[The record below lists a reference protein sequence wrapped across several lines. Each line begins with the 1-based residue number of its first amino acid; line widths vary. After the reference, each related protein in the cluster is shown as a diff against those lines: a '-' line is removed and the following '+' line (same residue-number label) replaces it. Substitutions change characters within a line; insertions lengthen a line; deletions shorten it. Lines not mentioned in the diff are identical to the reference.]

1 MRVHVQLAYAAMD
14 ICAGNVYF
22 QHSAVKRV
30 PRSYDNSRQ
39 GKQIASPVVTMEGN
53 AMGFGIGHAI
63 TGYGLYLNDEET
75 YAFVEKYGSEYGLYD
90 DEIIDDAAA
99 TDAIE
104 QDMDALF
111 LANERITDCA
121 LSDFSGNEVEGED
134 GLFLFCKKHGGI
146 VASDATNLYA
156 SMDDLA
162 DELRASY
169 GAYLPSGFD
178 YAEHV
183 RMLRVSMEWY

>member
-1 MRVHVQLAYAAMD
+1 
-14 ICAGNVYF
+14 
-22 QHSAVKRV
+22 
-30 PRSYDNSRQ
+30 
-39 GKQIASPVVTMEGN
+39 
-53 AMGFGIGHAI
+53 MGFGVGHAI

-90 DEIIDDAAA
+90 DEMIDDAAA

-169 GAYLPSGFD
+169 GKIIRCLWMQRNASQQNTQKRHIRKAG
-178 YAEHV
+178 
-183 RMLRVSMEWY
+183 VSSMTGIATATLYWQRERKTSMTCQ